1 MSELYIEHE
10 DGEEFIV
17 NHDLTN
23 ATLEAINHEA
33 QIDNAL
39 EMFFAADGE
48 ISEIADVIP
57 RRVGTSVNEDVLY
70 RVNSAN
76 NLLDIIQTVGDIEAE
91 KFTKPDPMSSS
102 AFVAFTTQTSFV
114 RYSLSAK
121 KALSNLIALCD
132 EMNVWTTD
140 DTQTRYIFIFNDF
153 WKEYRDITEEERQKY
168 KQEFIID

>member
-76 NLLDIIQTVGDIEAE
+76 NLLDIIQTVGRRI
-91 KFTKPDPMSSS
+91 
-102 AFVAFTTQTSFV
+102 
-114 RYSLSAK
+114 L
-121 KALSNLIALCD
+121 
-132 EMNVWTTD
+132 
-140 DTQTRYIFIFNDF
+140 
-153 WKEYRDITEEERQKY
+153 
-168 KQEFIID
+168 